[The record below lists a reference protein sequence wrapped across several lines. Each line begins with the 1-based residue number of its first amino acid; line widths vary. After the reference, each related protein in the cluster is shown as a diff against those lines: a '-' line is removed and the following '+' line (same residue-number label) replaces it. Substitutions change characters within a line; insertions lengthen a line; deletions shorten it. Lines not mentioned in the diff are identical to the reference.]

1 MQTVWGTHRCVDE
14 NFLKS
19 CLDDPEF
26 TSKLKAENGSLVVW
40 LDFMKYGVVS
50 KDELNHTVAMLSK
63 ALSSMPDKAI
73 GFVIA
78 PSSQSERRSGIREE
92 LRPGRGFSFILSKS
106 FQFITY
112 FNIMN

>member
-1 MQTVWGTHRCVDE
+1 MLT
-14 NFLKS
+14 
-19 CLDDPEF
+19 PEF
-26 TSKLKAENGSLVVW
+26 INRMKKDKSSVLVW